1 MSPFYT
7 NKIASNQFGQF
18 GFDIKP
24 IKISEKGTKHNNVE
38 NKIIAIEMV
47 SSDKKLPRLFL
58 SFVPLSLEHSSRV
71 NKHLQHND

>member
-38 NKIIAIEMV
+38 NKIIAFEMV
-47 SSDKKLPRLFL
+47 SSDKKLPRLFSIICAFIIGTL
-58 SFVPLSLEHSSRV
+58 ISC
-71 NKHLQHND
+71 Q